1 MTIGVRGSSGAARF
15 TCGKPAPMWILLIGT
30 PIGTPPGG
38 TTAYPPLVDPKI
50 TLHHKALKKAKAV
63 PSAIKTGFHMP
74 RQDTTGNWEGHQP
87 VTSARLLDVMTTATS
102 GSAKVSRSEK
112 ALFTA
117 CEFWASARNHNLLGQ
132 LSDDAIT
139 QLRAAEAS
147 FTVIGLTQAASVLR
161 RARLH
166 LTETDPPPALS
177 DVVENIEKCLGDSGE
192 PVDQALAEFAGELAR
207 NRQT

>member
-1 MTIGVRGSSGAARF
+1 VGEGPDHGDY
-15 TCGKPAPMWILLIGT
+15 K
-30 PIGTPPGG
+30 
-38 TTAYPPLVDPKI
+38 
-50 TLHHKALKKAKAV
+50 
-63 PSAIKTGFHMP
+63 GFHMP

-87 VTSARLLDVMTTATS
+87 ATSERLLDVMTTATS

-117 CEFWASARNHNLLGQ
+117 CEFWASARNRNLLGQ

-147 FTVIGLTQAASVLR
+147 FTVIGLTQVASVLR
-161 RARLH
+161 CARID
-166 LTETDPPPALS
+166 LTETDPPPALRG
-177 DVVENIEKCLGDSGE
+177 VVENIEKRLEDSDE

-207 NRQT
+207 NRLARQS